1 MLNKL
6 FIFNDFID
14 LLLDKVF
21 KISLSFFILI
31 LLVDI
36 FKLIMMLLVVIVDVI
51 IFELM
56 FFSLF
61 YDIFN
66 IFR

>member
-1 MLNKL
+1 M

-36 FKLIMMLLVVIVDVI
+36 FKLIMMLLVDIVDVI
-51 IFELM
+51 NFDLM
-56 FFSLF
+56 FFNLF
-61 YDIFN
+61 YDIFK